1 MDKEYRRWRVYLMFI
16 HPEFRP
22 VLDSL
27 PVLDVFADLEGSRVA
42 VAAAAEAVSPVPGVR
57 VEERK
62 ITAADGR
69 IQTVRIYSPTA
80 ASSSPRPA
88 ALWFHGGAFAIG
100 APNAEE
106 GHCLRLSAGLDMV
119 VVAPD
124 YRLAPENPYPAGFDD
139 CHAALIWTA
148 EHADELGID
157 VSRIALGGHSA
168 GAALA
173 TSVAL
178 ATRERGGPAVAFL
191 YLGYPVLDD
200 RQDTPSSRT
209 VTDDRLWNRSGALDM
224 WSAYLA
230 GTDPE
235 AGYAVPA
242 RARDLSGLPPTY
254 IMVCGA
260 DPGRDEGLAFGAAL
274 TAAGVPVEMHLVPGA
289 PHMFDVYIPQ
299 SAVARRAVA
308 DWTRAL
314 AEGLGQGTATRASD

>member
-1 MDKEYRRWRVYLMFI
+1 MFI
-16 HPEFRP
+16 HPDFRP
-22 VLDSL
+22 VLESL
-27 PVLDVFADLEGSRVA
+27 PVLDVFADLEGSRAA
-42 VAAAAEAVSPVPGVR
+42 VASAAEAVAPVAGVR
-57 VEERK
+57 TEERK
-62 ITAADGR
+62 ITAPDGR
-69 IQTVRIYSPTA
+69 VVSLRVYSPVSP
-80 ASSSPRPA
+80 SSAPRPA

-106 GHCLRLSAGLDMV
+106 GHCLRLSAELDMV

-139 CHAALIWTA
+139 CYAALAWTA

-173 TSVAL
+173 VSVAL
-178 ATRERGGPAVAFL
+178 ATRERGGPRAAFL

-200 RQDTPSSRT
+200 RLSTPSSRT
-209 VTDDRLWNRSGALDM
+209 VTDGRLWNRSGALDM

-230 GTDPE
+230 GTDPQT
-235 AGYAVPA
+235 GYAVPA

-260 DPGRDEGLAFGAAL
+260 DPGRDEALAFGARL
-274 TAAGVPVEMHLVPGA
+274 TAAEVPVEMHLVPGV

-299 SAVARRAVA
+299 SEITRRAVA

-314 AEGLGQGTATRASD
+314 AEGLRQEDGTRG